1 MPKVELGKVTD
12 NFYAK
17 AFRNMLS
24 IVLKNLK
31 QMWYAMAF
39 VAYQQAH
46 LQNAKC
52 LPAVLGE
59 TETVN
64 SQTHISSMG

>member
-1 MPKVELGKVTD
+1 
-12 NFYAK
+12 
-17 AFRNMLS
+17 
-24 IVLKNLK
+24 
-31 QMWYAMAF
+31 MAF

-64 SQTHISSMG
+64 SQTHISSALWAEKYTLNRSHSIEVSK